1 MAAYTTS
8 MVQYA
13 TYWAPGAN
21 DGFGGV
27 AYGAP
32 VAIMC
37 RWQDVA
43 ALVRSAQGQ
52 EVASSATVYVD
63 RALLPA
69 GYLALGDHTGE
80 VDSDGMLDPLE
91 VEGAKSI
98 IQVGTS
104 PSLDVALVLNKVW
117 L

>member
-1 MAAYTTS
+1 MAAYTS
-8 MVQYA
+8 GMVQYA
-13 TYWAPGAN
+13 TYWAPGVN

-37 RWQDVA
+37 RWQDDA

-52 EVASSATVYVD
+52 EVTSSAIVYVD
-63 RALLPA
+63 RALLPE
-69 GYLALGDHTGE
+69 GYLALGDHTSE

-91 VEGAKSI
+91 VEGAHKI

-104 PSLDVALVLNKVW
+104 PSLDASLVLNKVW